1 MLNNSFEVTVVRDEG
16 TWSAVVDGVDGAQVW
31 DDEFEGLE
39 TGIRAKLE
47 ELRGAT
53 DPDLVWHVDS

>member
-16 TWSAVVDGVDGAQVW
+16 VDGAQVW
-31 DDEFEGLE
+31 DDGFEGLE

>member
-1 MLNNSFEVTVVRDEG
+1 MVRDEG
-16 TWSAVVDGVDGAQVW
+16 TWCAVVDGVDGAQVW

-39 TGIRAKLE
+39 TGIRSKLE

>member
-16 TWSAVVDGVDGAQVW
+16 TWCAVVDGVDGAQGW
-31 DDEFEGLE
+31 DDEVAGLE